1 MGPVPRVL
9 DLFCGGG
16 GSSWGAQAAGAE
28 IVCGVDAWELAT
40 RAYSKNFPKAR
51 ALQLTLTPEIG
62 PAALG
67 DIGEIDL
74 LLGSPECTHHTC
86 ARGARPQDEG
96 SKRTAFYV
104 TNFARD
110 LAPRPRWVVIE
121 NVVHM
126 RGWQGY
132 HPLLQEL
139 RDLGYRTQVY
149 VLDSSR
155 FGVAQTRRRV
165 FIVGD
170 RNADP
175 PERIPL
181 RAGRPP
187 TARSILAPEGTHV
200 SRPLRRKSRAPA
212 TLQRAGRAIRDLGKG
227 VPFLIVYYGSDGAG
241 GWQPLDR
248 PLRTITTLDRFGLV
262 TWDGDTPML
271 RMLQV
276 EELMAA
282 MGFSDGYSL
291 DGIGQRRD
299 RIKLLGNG
307 VAPPVMS
314 AIVSAITRVPAC
326 VQTNATELGLAV
338 TDDGAQMRPLLL
350 PLAAE

>member
-1 MGPVPRVL
+1 MRLRVL

-28 IVCGVDAWELAT
+28 IVCGVDAWDTAVT
-40 RAYSKNFPKAR
+40 AYKKNFTEAKAVN
-51 ALQLTLTPEIG
+51 LTMTPDTG
-62 PAALG
+62 PADLG

-86 ARGARPQDEG
+86 ARGARPRDER

-110 LAPRPRWVVIE
+110 LDPKPRWVVIE

-126 RGWQGY
+126 RGWDGY
-132 HPLLQEL
+132 NPLLNEL
-139 RDLGYRTQVY
+139 KDLGYKTQIY
-149 VLDSSR
+149 VLDSSK

-170 RNADP
+170 LNAEP
-175 PERIPL
+175 PERISP
-181 RAGRPP
+181 RRGRPP
-187 TARSILAPEGTHV
+187 TVKSILAKEGTHR
-200 SRPLRRKSRAPA
+200 SRPLRREGRAPA
-212 TLQRAGRAIRDLGKG
+212 TLQRAERAIKELGKG

-248 PLRTITTLDRFGLV
+248 PLRTITTIDRFGLV
-262 TWDGDTPML
+262 TWDGNTPML

-282 MGFSDGYSL
+282 MGFVGKYSL

-299 RIKLLGNG
+299 RIRLLGNG

-314 AIVSAITRVPAC
+314 AIVSAITAVPGSVIA
-326 VQTNATELGLAV
+326 APA
-338 TDDGAQMRPLLL
+338 AQGPAAAERHAETILL